1 MKTII
6 DKEEFF
12 EEKITSAA
20 SDRLFD
26 DYQEHGK
33 QAIETIRDE
42 QPEMYLRIMAR
53 HWPDV
58 VRDAIRAHLG
68 KDYSFKERLGR
79 RWTKMRSWLRF

>member
-6 DKEEFF
+6 DKEAFF

-20 SDRLFD
+20 SDRLFED
-26 DYQEHGK
+26 FQEHGK
-33 QAIETIRDE
+33 QAFETLAQE
-42 QPEMYLRIMAR
+42 NPEMYLRIMAY
-53 HWPDV
+53 HFPDV

-79 RWTKMRSWLRF
+79 RWTKMRRWLHF